1 MRPDIPQRSQYRPM
15 ARLLHPFQFST
26 AREPPVTDYND
37 VTGPRGEK
45 FSDLRNNRHV
55 AKRGGWTRVLILVL
69 IGLLLISGLAVG
81 LGVGLTKSDQ
91 SQRYL
96 IAKPL
101 SMSAAHVNLYSTPS
115 PQATTAPFP
124 AGSYAFD
131 TYLSTVST
139 SCTPNSNTWRCYP
152 YVTYSEAGS
161 GADATFNWIINPA
174 TESETDYVISSTNE
188 SSEAYTFSVNMHK
201 TVIPNVTLT
210 ADGASTDCFY
220 NGAIFSAVL
229 YTKKEKTY
237 PARNQTPQSAAGAYM
252 PWPYAVEVQQVANGG
267 AGVPDC
273 YKMINGNT
281 GEHVPIGTEP
291 DTQTCE
297 CRYQNYGT

>member
-1 MRPDIPQRSQYRPM
+1 
-15 ARLLHPFQFST
+15 
-26 AREPPVTDYND
+26 

-69 IGLLLISGLAVG
+69 IGLLLVSGLAVG
-81 LGVGLTKSDQ
+81 LGVGLTKSNQ
-91 SQRYL
+91 SERYL

-101 SMSAAHVNLYSTPS
+101 STSVAHFNLYSTASPS

-139 SCTPNSNTWRCYP
+139 NCTPNSNTWRCYP

-161 GADATFNWIINPA
+161 GADATFNWIITPA
-174 TESETDYVISSTNE
+174 TESETDYVISSTNDPFALDFSNATLSLTNIGQ
-188 SSEAYTFSVNMHK
+188 SSEAYRFSVNMRK

-229 YTKKEKTY
+229 YTKKAKTY
-237 PARNQTPQSAAGAYM
+237 PAQYQTPQSATGAYT